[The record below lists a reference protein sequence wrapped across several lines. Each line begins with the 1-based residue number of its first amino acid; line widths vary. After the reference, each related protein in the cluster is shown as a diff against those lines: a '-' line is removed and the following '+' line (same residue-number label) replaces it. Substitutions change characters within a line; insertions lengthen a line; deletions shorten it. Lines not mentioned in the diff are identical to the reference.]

1 MSADYSTMIY
11 TTEQVRHGERAA
23 AEALDISMAQLMQRA
38 AQACLLAIRQ
48 QQPAPARVLVLCGP
62 GNNGGDGWVLARL
75 AQQQGYQVQVAAAE
89 PQSPLAKDAAA
100 AWHDLGQSSLALD
113 TLEDHHF
120 QAQDIV
126 VDALLGSGLNRD
138 LDGDILH
145 AVELMNQA
153 TKRHSSWVLSVDVP
167 TGLNSDTGQPQPTAV
182 ESHHTVTMVALKVGL
197 VTGLAV
203 NYCGVI
209 ELADLGI
216 AAAFYKQQPRLR
228 AIGSHC
234 AEHQLSPR
242 LKASHKGN
250 FGHLLIIA
258 GGPGMSGA
266 AVLAGQAALRCGVG
280 KVSVACHPQ
289 SQLAI
294 AVQQPELMVHVVTDD
309 LQPLLAK
316 ADVVVIGPG
325 LGQSE
330 WAHQLVSSVAKWHGP
345 VVWDADALNRLAELT
360 VTKPV
365 ESIWYMTPH
374 PGEAARLLKTSTSE
388 VNADR
393 LAALTKLC
401 QNFQAQILLKGAGT
415 LVQSGSQ
422 RWVCRRGSPALASG
436 GSGDVL
442 SGIVGALIAQ
452 GVATDMVLP
461 LAAWLHAVAGELAAR
476 DGERGTLASDII
488 AELRALVN
496 PWQVIDK

>member
-138 LDGDILH
+138 LDGDIMR
-145 AVELMNQA
+145 AVDLINQA
-153 TKRHSSWVLSVDVP
+153 TKRYSNWVLSVDVP
-167 TGLNSDTGQPQPTAV
+167 TGLNSDTGQPQPMAV
-182 ESHHTVTMVALKVGL
+182 ESHHTVTMVAVKVGL
-197 VTGLAV
+197 VTGLAA
-203 NYCGVI
+203 NYCGAI

-216 AAAFYKQQPRLR
+216 AATFYKQQPSLR
-228 AIGSHC
+228 VIGSHC

-250 FGHLLIIA
+250 LGHLLIIA

>member
-228 AIGSHC
+228 VIGSHC

-360 VTKPV
+360 LTKPV

-476 DGERGTLASDII
+476 DGERGTLASNII

>member
-38 AQACLLAIRQ
+38 AQACLLAIQR

-75 AQQQGYQVQVAAAE
+75 AQQQGYQVQVAAAV

-100 AWHDLGQSSLALD
+100 AWHDLGQPSLTLT
-113 TLEDHHF
+113 TLEEHHF

-126 VDALLGSGLNRD
+126 VDALLGSGLNRE
-138 LDGDILH
+138 LDGDIMR
-145 AVELMNQA
+145 AVELINQA
-153 TKRHSSWVLSVDVP
+153 TKRHSNWVLSVDVP
-167 TGLNSDTGQPQPTAV
+167 TGLNSDTGQPQPMAV
-182 ESHHTVTMVALKVGL
+182 ESHYTVTMVAVKVGL
-197 VTGLAV
+197 VTGLAA
-203 NYCGVI
+203 NYCGAI

-216 AAAFYKQQPRLR
+216 GAVFYKQRPSLR
-228 AIGSHC
+228 VIDSHC
-234 AEHQLSPR
+234 AEHQLPPR
-242 LKASHKGN
+242 LKASHKGS

-258 GGPGMSGA
+258 GGPSMSGA
-266 AVLAGQAALRCGVG
+266 AVLAGQAALRCGAG

-294 AVQQPELMVHVVTDD
+294 AVQQPELMVHAVTDD

-316 ADVVVIGPG
+316 ADAVVIGPG

-330 WAHQLVSSVAKWHGP
+330 WGHQLVSSVAKWHGP
-345 VVWDADALNRLAELT
+345 IVWDADALNRLAELT
-360 VTKPV
+360 LTKPV

-374 PGEAARLLKTSTSE
+374 PGEAARLLKTNSSA

-393 LAALTKLC
+393 LNALTKLC
-401 QNFQAQILLKGAGT
+401 QNFQAQVLLKGAGT
-415 LVQSGSQ
+415 LVQTSSQ
-422 RWVCRRGSPALASG
+422 RWVCQRGSPALASG

-442 SGIVGALIAQ
+442 SGVVGALIAQ
-452 GVATDMVLP
+452 GVATDSVLP

-476 DGERGTLASDII
+476 DGERGTLASDIVS
-488 AELRALVN
+488 ELRALVN